1 MSEPNPH
8 PAFRHCGDFVPL
20 SGFSG
25 ALVGMLIPHGGIRR
39 VRKASATPEDSAK
52 LRSQAKRQQH
62 MSKLLAGVAAVP
74 EILNEGSAEG
84 CYWFDMEYVVGTDAV
99 RYLEQ
104 GSGERVK
111 NLFGQIAAILDTHA
125 SVSPDAG
132 PTIRLAEVMARKLD
146 EIDARTGALHHAA
159 TDLIRARLPDVSVDL
174 APNFAHGDLTL
185 ENILVDRRQRLW
197 LIDTIDSPFD
207 HYWID
212 MAKLFQDIEGRW
224 FQRRGRSLSLGVTWT
239 MRQRL
244 MRHAVERDARYE
256 QAHPVLLAITFA
268 RILPYC
274 QTDADRNF
282 VLGKLLASL
291 RHGHDAS
298 RTKEIS

>member
-1 MSEPNPH
+1 MSGPTPH
-8 PAFRHCGDFVPL
+8 PAFRHCGEFVPL

-25 ALVGMLIPHGGIRR
+25 ALIGMLMPHGGIRR
-39 VRKASATPEDSAK
+39 VRKASAIPEDSAK
-52 LRSQAKRQQH
+52 LRGQAKRQRQ

-74 EILNEGSAEG
+74 EVLNEGSAEG

-99 RYLEQ
+99 RYLEL
-104 GSGERVK
+104 GSSERVE
-111 NLFGQIAAILDTHA
+111 NLLGQITAVLDAQISGSSQTA
-125 SVSPDAG
+125 SPISLSEVVAG
-132 PTIRLAEVMARKLD
+132 KLD
-146 EIDARTGALHHAA
+146 EIDARTGGVHRAA
-159 TDLIRARLPDVSVDL
+159 TDLIRARLPDVRFDL
-174 APNFAHGDLTL
+174 TANFAHGDLTL

-197 LIDTIDSPFD
+197 LIDTIDSPCD

-212 MAKLFQDIEGRW
+212 LAKLFQDIEGRW

-244 MRHAVERDARYE
+244 MRYAVARDPRYA
-256 QAHPVLLAITFA
+256 QAHSVLLALTFA

-274 QTDADRNF
+274 HTDPDRDF

-291 RHGHDAS
+291 GQGRVAFG
-298 RTKEIS
+298 TKEIY

>member
-1 MSEPNPH
+1 VSDPKPH
-8 PAFRHCGDFVPL
+8 PAFRHCGDFVLL

-25 ALVGMLIPHGGIRR
+25 ALIGLLLPHGGIRR

-52 LRSQAKRQQH
+52 LRGQAKRQRQ

-99 RYLEQ
+99 RYLEL
-104 GSGERVK
+104 GSSERVEK
-111 NLFGQIAAILDTHA
+111 LFGQIAAILDAHA
-125 SVSPDAG
+125 GVSLHAAPV
-132 PTIRLAEVMARKLD
+132 IHLAEIVAGKLD
-146 EIDARTGALHHAA
+146 EIDSRTGAMHRAA
-159 TDLIRARLPDVSVDL
+159 TDLIRARLSDVSVDL
-174 APNFAHGDLTL
+174 TPNFAHGDLTL

-197 LIDTIDSPFD
+197 LIDTIDSPCD

-212 MAKLFQDIEGRW
+212 LAKLFQDIEGRW
-224 FQRRGRSLSLGVTWT
+224 FQRCGRSLSLGVTWT
-239 MRQRL
+239 LRKRL
-244 MRHAVERDARYE
+244 MRHAVALDQRYE
-256 QAHPVLLAITFA
+256 RAHPTLLALTFA

-274 QTDADRNF
+274 QTEADRDF

-291 RHGHDAS
+291 RPDAS